1 MAEFSWSAD
10 APSGVFKNHALSS
23 AIRMAAVAESKFM
36 QFTKPEPGY
45 GKKSGENVTI
55 SRISNITEP
64 TSITLTEGVR
74 IPEDNF
80 SISTVAIT
88 VSEIGRSVPF
98 TSFAEDLSHL
108 DLQNSVQVKLKDQ
121 MKLGLDT
128 LCSTAFKSAKVKAIP
143 DGIASLTFDTDGTPS
158 SAATVNLNMYHV
170 EQIRDYMYGTLF
182 VPPYEGDDYIALI
195 ATKAKRGLMSDPA
208 WQEWHK
214 YTDPESKYNGEVGRI
229 ENIRFIEV
237 NHTNALSGSK
247 GTGSVL
253 GECVFFGQDAVA
265 MPVVM
270 DPELRAEANFGQD
283 FGRSKA
289 VAWYGVLAFG
299 IIWDTANAGEARIVH
314 VTSS

>member
-1 MAEFSWSAD
+1 
-10 APSGVFKNHALSS
+10 
-23 AIRMAAVAESKFM
+23 
-36 QFTKPEPGY
+36 
-45 GKKSGENVTI
+45 
-55 SRISNITEP
+55 
-64 TSITLTEGVR
+64 
-74 IPEDNF
+74 
-80 SISTVAIT
+80 
-88 VSEIGRSVPF
+88 
-98 TSFAEDLSHL
+98 
-108 DLQNSVQVKLKDQ
+108 
-121 MKLGLDT
+121 
-128 LCSTAFKSAKVKAIP
+128 
-143 DGIASLTFDTDGTPS
+143 
-158 SAATVNLNMYHV
+158 V
-170 EQIRDYMYGTLF
+170 EQIRDYMFGTLF

-237 NHTNALSGSK
+237 NHSNALSGTK

-289 VAWYGVLAFG
+289 VCWYGVLAFG
-299 IIWDTANAGEARIVH
+299 IIWDTGNAGEARIVH